1 MYTTRKTLLKRLQ
14 TFDDISWEEFYGIY
28 WPLVL
33 AIGRKLG
40 LMQDACRD
48 LMQEIMF
55 DLFKGEAL
63 LRYDS
68 SRGKF
73 RTFFGVL
80 VRHKALSMLQD
91 SARCSPG
98 PGTDGSDQKMD
109 IAEAAAGLLSPES
122 HDENDPFQKLF
133 DEEYRN
139 CLLSIAL
146 NELRNN
152 VEPRTYAIFEMVVL
166 QERPAGEVARYL
178 GIKRATID
186 VYCSRC
192 RKALRRIVSEI
203 RTENPEFT
211 TDIPL

>member
-28 WPLVL
+28 WPLVF

-40 LMQDACRD
+40 MTPDSCRD
-48 LMQEIMF
+48 LMQEIML

-63 LRYDS
+63 LRYDP

-73 RTFFGVL
+73 RTFLGVL
-80 VRHKALSMLQD
+80 VRHKALAMLQD
-91 SARCSPG
+91 SARFSARSQ
-98 PGTDGSDQKMD
+98 TDGSDRD
-109 IAEAAAGLLSPES
+109 EASSIVADVLSLGDQ
-122 HDENDPFQKLF
+122 DENAPFQKLF

-139 CLLSIAL
+139 CLLAIAL

-152 VEPRTYAIFEMVVL
+152 VEPKTYAIFEMVAI
-166 QERPAGEVARYL
+166 QERPAGEVALHL
-178 GIKRATID
+178 GISRSTID

-203 RTENPEFT
+203 RTDNPEFSL
-211 TDIPL
+211 DIPI

>member
-40 LMQDACRD
+40 MTQDECRD

-91 SARCSPG
+91 SARRSSG
-98 PGTDGSDQKMD
+98 GGTDDPGQRDVSET
-109 IAEAAAGLLSPES
+109 ATRLLSPEN
-122 HDENDPFQKLF
+122 HDENDPFQKMF

-152 VEPRTYAIFEMVVL
+152 VEPRTYSIFEMVVL

-178 GIKRATID
+178 GLNRATID

>member
-40 LMQDACRD
+40 MTQDECRD

-80 VRHKALSMLQD
+80 VRHKALAMLQNF
-91 SARCSPG
+91 ARCSPG
-98 PGTDGSDQKMD
+98 SGTDDLGRGD
-109 IAEAAAGLLSPES
+109 ISEAAARLLSPED
-122 HDENDPFQKLF
+122 HDDNDPFQKLF

-178 GIKRATID
+178 GINRATID

-192 RKALRRIVSEI
+192 RKSLRRIVSEI

>member
-40 LMQDACRD
+40 MTQDECRD

-91 SARCSPG
+91 SVRRSSG
-98 PGTDGSDQKMD
+98 GGTDDPGQRDVSET
-109 IAEAAAGLLSPES
+109 ATRLLSPEN
-122 HDENDPFQKLF
+122 HDENDPFQKMF

-152 VEPRTYAIFEMVVL
+152 VEPRTYSIFEMVVL

-178 GIKRATID
+178 GLNRATID

>member
-1 MYTTRKTLLKRLQ
+1 MYTTKKTLLKRLQ

-40 LMQDACRD
+40 MTQDVCRD

-55 DLFKGEAL
+55 ELFHGEAL
-63 LRYDS
+63 LRYDP

-80 VRHKALSMLQD
+80 VRHKATAMLHD
-91 SARCSPG
+91 SARFSACSGATGSGVENDREIASGPLSPG
-98 PGTDGSDQKMD
+98 NQ
-109 IAEAAAGLLSPES
+109 
-122 HDENDPFQKLF
+122 DENDPFQKIF

-152 VEPRTYAIFEMVVL
+152 VEPKTYSIFEMVVL
-166 QERPAGEVARYL
+166 QGRPAKEVALYL
-178 GIKRATID
+178 GISRATID

-211 TDIPL
+211 PDIPL

>member
-28 WPLVL
+28 WPLVF

-40 LMQDACRD
+40 MMPDECRD
-48 LMQEIMF
+48 LMQEIML

-63 LRYDS
+63 LRYDP

-73 RTFFGVL
+73 RTFLGVL
-80 VRHKALSMLQD
+80 VRHKALAMLQASAHF
-91 SARCSPG
+91 SARSQ
-98 PGTDGSDQKMD
+98 TDGSKHRDTAFSVADVLSSGDQ
-109 IAEAAAGLLSPES
+109 
-122 HDENDPFQKLF
+122 DENAPFQKIF

-146 NELRNN
+146 NELRNS
-152 VEPRTYAIFEMVVL
+152 VEPKTYAIFEMVAI
-166 QERPAGEVARYL
+166 QERPVKEVAMHL
-178 GIKRATID
+178 GISRSTID

-192 RKALRRIVSEI
+192 RKALRRIVSDI

-211 TDIPL
+211 LNIPL

>member
-28 WPLVL
+28 WPLVF

-40 LMQDACRD
+40 MTPDSCRD
-48 LMQEIMF
+48 LMQEIML

-63 LRYDS
+63 MRYDP

-73 RTFFGVL
+73 RTFLGVL
-80 VRHKALSMLQD
+80 VRHKALAMLQD
-91 SARCSPG
+91 SVRFSVSSQTG
-98 PGTDGSDQKMD
+98 GSGRGESSGFVADVLSSGDQ
-109 IAEAAAGLLSPES
+109 
-122 HDENDPFQKLF
+122 DENAPFQKLF

-139 CLLSIAL
+139 CLLTLAL
-146 NELRNN
+146 NELRNS
-152 VEPRTYAIFEMVVL
+152 VEPKTYAIFEMVAI
-166 QERPAGEVARYL
+166 QERPVREVAMHL
-178 GIKRATID
+178 GISRSTID

-203 RTENPEFT
+203 RTENPEFNFN
-211 TDIPL
+211 IPL

>member
-1 MYTTRKTLLKRLQ
+1 MYTTKKTLLRRLQ

-28 WPLVL
+28 WPLVF

-40 LMQDACRD
+40 MTPDVCKD

-55 DLFKGEAL
+55 ELFKGEAL
-63 LRYDS
+63 LRYDP
-68 SRGKF
+68 SRGRF

-80 VRHKALSMLQD
+80 VRHKALAMLQD
-91 SARCSPG
+91 SARFSVRPETG
-98 PGTDGSDQKMD
+98 GSDRD
-109 IAEAAAGLLSPES
+109 DASDHIACLLSS
-122 HDENDPFQKLF
+122 GNQDENAPFQKMF

-139 CLLSIAL
+139 CLLSIAM
-146 NELRNN
+146 NELRNS
-152 VEPRTYAIFEMVVL
+152 VEPKTYAIFEMVAL
-166 QERPAGEVARYL
+166 QERPVKEVAMHL
-178 GIKRATID
+178 GISRATID

-211 TDIPL
+211 LDIPI